1 MGAPLPFTRRGR
13 IVFPAIL
20 CSSRISLLAELARIG
35 MLPGEE
41 PSQLARP
48 GITLPLP
55 PNFGAVPFANPDIFF
70 PLSISLDEEIACT
83 AQKMGAR
90 YVLM

>member
-1 MGAPLPFTRRGR
+1 
-13 IVFPAIL
+13 
-20 CSSRISLLAELARIG
+20 